1 MTRFS
6 RLTGKTGWENR
17 SSGCRV
23 ARVPDA
29 IAGVAGKWMGYHI
42 LEYREVNWTCQEEEV
57 AEDKVAAKAAAKVED
72 RVEDRAEVKAAEAK
86 AAGVWDPE
94 AARGRGLR
102 VYAAARLVGPACRT
116 NAGFRAF
123 R

>member
-1 MTRFS
+1 
-6 RLTGKTGWENR
+6 
-17 SSGCRV
+17 
-23 ARVPDA
+23 
-29 IAGVAGKWMGYHI
+29 
-42 LEYREVNWTCQEEEV
+42 V
-57 AEDKVAAKAAAKVED
+57 AEAKAEAKAAD
-72 RVEDRAEVKAAEAK
+72 RVEDRAGVK
-86 AAGVWDPE
+86 AAGVKAAGARAVAGWDPE